1 MEKAYSV
8 LKNNLKF
15 YIKFKD
21 IIKQKKKQFYLYA
34 CDATKDTNVVI
45 DKYYET
51 RNIVNQIYERAKI
64 ISDWLKTL
72 KPDDVEILKLL
83 FLKGLKTSEV
93 AERLD
98 IFPRRLFRKLQK
110 LNTKIDQYIN
120 NAISLGLEN

>member
-15 YIKFKD
+15 YVKFKD
-21 IIKQKKKQFYLYA
+21 IIKQKQKQFYLYA

-72 KPDDVEILKLL
+72 KPDDVEMLKLL
-83 FLKGLKTSEV
+83 FVKGLKTAEV
-93 AERLD
+93 AEQLD
-98 IFPRRLFRKLQK
+98 THPRYLFRKLQK
-110 LNTKIDQYIN
+110 LNTKMDQYIN

>member
-15 YIKFKD
+15 YVKFKD
-21 IIKQKKKQFYLYA
+21 IIKQKKTQFYLFA

-51 RNIVNQIYERAKI
+51 SNIVNQIYERAKI

-83 FLKGLKTSEV
+83 FVKGLKTAEV

-98 IFPRRLFRKLQK
+98 IFPSRLFRKLQK